1 MPEFLLLNDMP
12 WLAILFFGVAALYS
26 AAGFGGGSSY
36 IAALSLASAAPV
48 QLRSVAYLCNI
59 IVSGFGARRF
69 AKRGVLDLRLALPFL
84 VASVPMAMLG
94 SALRPDVATFKLILA
109 AVLLPAGL
117 LLVFSGWMGQRQAPR
132 WAAWVHARY
141 GLYALSALI
150 GFVSGL
156 VGIGGGVFLAP
167 VLHFARWRTAVEIA
181 ALSSLYIAI
190 NSLAG
195 FAVLLAVD
203 HSTHWL
209 PDAAVLALVVYVG
222 MRVGNGFALSERG
235 RSRIRTITGVLVVV
249 AAVVVFARY
258 LAEKA
263 A

>member
-1 MPEFLLLNDMP
+1 MLEFLLLDEMP
-12 WLAILFFGVAALYS
+12 WLAALFFAVAAVYS

-36 IAALSLASAAPV
+36 IAALSLSSAAPA

-59 IVSGFGARRF
+59 VVSSLGAQRF
-69 AKRGVLDLRLALPFL
+69 AKKGVLDLRLALPFL
-84 VASVPMAMLG
+84 VASVPLAMLG
-94 SALRPDVATFKLILA
+94 SAMRPDAATFKLILA

-117 LLVFSGWMGQRQAPR
+117 LLIFSGWMEERSAPR
-132 WAAWVHARY
+132 WAAWVHAKY
-141 GLYALSALI
+141 GLYALSGVI

-167 VLHFARWRTAVEIA
+167 VLHFARWRSAVEIA

-190 NSLAG
+190 NSVAG
-195 FAVLLAVD
+195 FAVLLFSA
-203 HSTHWL
+203 HSASWL
-209 PDAAVLALVVYVG
+209 PDAAVLALVVYFG

-235 RSRIRTITGVLVVV
+235 RRRIRTLTGILVVL
-249 AAVVVFARY
+249 AATVVFVRY

>member
-1 MPEFLLLNDMP
+1 MP
-12 WLAILFFGVAALYS
+12 WLALLFFGVAALYS

-36 IAALSLASAAPV
+36 IAALSLSSAAPV

-59 IVSGFGARRF
+59 VVSSFGARRF
-69 AKRGVLDLRLALPFL
+69 ARKGVLDLRLALPFL

-94 SALRPDVATFKLILA
+94 AAMRPDAATFKLILA
-109 AVLLPAGL
+109 GVLLPAGL
-117 LLVFSGWMGQRQAPR
+117 LLVFSGWMERRAAPA
-132 WAAWVHARY
+132 WASWVNARF

-190 NSLAG
+190 NSIAG
-195 FAVLLAVD
+195 FGVLLLSS
-203 HSTHWL
+203 HELNWL
-209 PDAAVLALVVYVG
+209 PDATVLAVVVYAG
-222 MRVGNGFALSERG
+222 MRVGNGYALSDRG
-235 RSRIRTITGVLVVV
+235 RRRIRLITGILVVL
-249 AAVVVFARY
+249 AAVVVYTRY
-258 LAEKA
+258 LAEKVG
-263 A
+263 